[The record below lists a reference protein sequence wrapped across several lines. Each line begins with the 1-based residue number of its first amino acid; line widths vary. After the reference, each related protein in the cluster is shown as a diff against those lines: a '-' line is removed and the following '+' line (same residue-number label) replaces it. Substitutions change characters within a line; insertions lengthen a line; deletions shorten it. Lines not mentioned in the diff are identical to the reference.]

1 MLLTWR
7 PGQFGRWHVT
17 EPGEVDAQRLVRVA
31 GRVLGP
37 GCVMSDC
44 YDPGRD
50 RPDDWDGQAGLILV
64 DADADADAPG
74 DPAAW
79 LVIERLASCQ
89 CEGLRQPDPRP
100 SRASRRDQR
109 ECVTTVRLLCVGSTR
124 RVPAVIRMVFEGC
137 TVMRGER

>member
-64 DADADADAPG
+64 DADADAPG

-89 CEGLRQPDPRP
+89 CGAC
-100 SRASRRDQR
+100 ASRIPDLPERH
-109 ECVTTVRLLCVGSTR
+109 
-124 RVPAVIRMVFEGC
+124 VPTSANASLP
-137 TVMRGER
+137 